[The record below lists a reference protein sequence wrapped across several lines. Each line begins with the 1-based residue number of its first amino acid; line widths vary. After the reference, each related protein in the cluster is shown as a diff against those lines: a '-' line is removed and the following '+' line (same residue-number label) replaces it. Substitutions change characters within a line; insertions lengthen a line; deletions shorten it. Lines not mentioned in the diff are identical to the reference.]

1 MKSFASALL
10 VAGAFAAQKAIEF
23 GQDAT
28 FDIGASNLLNWQ
40 GRQVYSATSGDAAQM
55 GATTVKWELLSD

>member
-28 FDIGASNLLNWQ
+28 FDLTTSNLLNWQ
-40 GRQVYSATSGDAAQM
+40 GRQVYSATSGDGAQM
-55 GATTVKWELLSD
+55 GSHTAKWELLSD